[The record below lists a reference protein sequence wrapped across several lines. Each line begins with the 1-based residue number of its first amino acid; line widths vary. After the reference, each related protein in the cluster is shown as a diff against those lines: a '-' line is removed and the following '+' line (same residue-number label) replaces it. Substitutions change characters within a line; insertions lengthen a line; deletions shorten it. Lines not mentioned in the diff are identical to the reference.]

1 MILLWEKSICKA
13 EGKQPVQWQMYQYQN
28 TCARGNFSHLFKNTT
43 RCQGGWNILVP
54 VFKHIA
60 VVGII
65 WICIKDFLS
74 ITTSQPNLRHKES
87 FLTMAIPLKGFFTWW
102 WSGQNGSNRAPIPN
116 HLKWSCWLLY
126 WWHWHWH
133 WHRCHFVATNNE
145 QEWMIASV
153 LLSEPTGCIWCVRL
167 MGGGTD
173 VGAPSPIHRAPVL
186 HASPHKC
193 YTSTNT
199 QAQTLNAST
208 QVQIHKHKYTNTNTQ
223 A

>member
-1 MILLWEKSICKA
+1 
-13 EGKQPVQWQMYQYQN
+13 
-28 TCARGNFSHLFKNTT
+28 
-43 RCQGGWNILVP
+43 
-54 VFKHIA
+54 
-60 VVGII
+60 
-65 WICIKDFLS
+65 
-74 ITTSQPNLRHKES
+74 
-87 FLTMAIPLKGFFTWW
+87 MAIPLKGFFTWW

-208 QVQIHKHKYTNTNTQ
+208 EVQIHKHKYTSTDIKRKYTSTNTQ
-223 A
+223 AQIHKYTSTNTQIQIHKHKHTNTQSQT